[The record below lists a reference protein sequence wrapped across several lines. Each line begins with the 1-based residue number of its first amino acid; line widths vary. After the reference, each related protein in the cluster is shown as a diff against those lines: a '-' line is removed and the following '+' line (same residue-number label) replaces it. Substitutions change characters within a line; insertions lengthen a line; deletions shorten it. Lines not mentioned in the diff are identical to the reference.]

1 MFFYLNSTINPII
14 YNVMSE
20 KYRKAFH
27 VTFCRNSI
35 RYLLQKV
42 FSRESDSTIAN
53 VCLSVTKNLSGLRYM
68 VYQISDLSDLWS
80 LKSVCY
86 QNSFSYS
93 PLLASSCI
101 LHIAYC
107 ISAPHTQ
114 PLRITNC
121 HLSAITPI
129 SSLPHSQSL
138 RTISIGHYAHQP
150 SWPIMCLSAIWSEF
164 ETFKPFGLF
173 TFGLELFFT
182 RQSELSTR
190 TNIDGSLISKSTIKN
205 PNNPL
210 EMSFMKNSP
219 SPSSIRHPSS
229 CPAVLQDSWD
239 AYQYFPGSKHS
250 TFNK

>member
-53 VCLSVTKNLSGLRYM
+53 VCLSVTKNLYGLDIWFIRYRIS
-68 VYQISDLSDLWS
+68 QISDLSS
-80 LKSVCY
+80 QSVTKT
-86 QNSFSYS
+86 
-93 PLLASSCI
+93 PLAI
-101 LHIAYC
+101 HHYLHLHAYC

-150 SWPIMCLSAIWSEF
+150 S
-164 ETFKPFGLF
+164 
-173 TFGLELFFT
+173 
-182 RQSELSTR
+182 
-190 TNIDGSLISKSTIKN
+190 
-205 PNNPL
+205 
-210 EMSFMKNSP
+210 
-219 SPSSIRHPSS
+219 
-229 CPAVLQDSWD
+229 
-239 AYQYFPGSKHS
+239 
-250 TFNK
+250 